1 MRSLH
6 LGVLILA
13 LLTWQLACP
22 LLVVAAIFLA
32 RPALA
37 PLPRLRPSAVA
48 PFPTAFA
55 ATAEQT
61 VSSAGV
67 FEIDTS
73 SMTSE
78 DAVRKHLGEAG
89 GPPEVEIV
97 RQGEGGLY
105 AARSTLRVA
114 VPAYEIFRWLTDPRE
129 NARIFAKR
137 IARVNQRKLVK
148 EDKRAETRLF
158 EVSKTG
164 TFRLLGIPLEY
175 ESTVFALEDWRELEI
190 RFWQVR
196 PGAMRHSSGF
206 WRIVPAGPSE
216 AVVLFYSEAVPAFP
230 LPYVFRAFAGRVVR
244 DMASSLLEDLRS
256 AALAWDGQPH
266 RWQP

>member
-1 MRSLH
+1 M
-6 LGVLILA
+6 
-13 LLTWQLACP
+13 
-22 LLVVAAIFLA
+22 FLA
-32 RPALA
+32 RPSLT
-37 PLPRLRPSAVA
+37 PQPRLRPSAIA
-48 PFPTAFA
+48 PSPTAFA
-55 ATAEQT
+55 AQATAEH
-61 VSSAGV
+61 ALHPAEA

-78 DAVRKHLGEAG
+78 DAVRRHVGPAG

-105 AARSTLRVA
+105 AARSSLRVP
-114 VPAYEIFRWLTDPRE
+114 VPAYELYLWLTDPVE

-137 IARVNQRKLVK
+137 VRRVNHRKLLR

-164 TFRLLGIPLEY
+164 FFRLLGIPLEY
-175 ESTVFALEDWRELEI
+175 ESTVFALEDWPKLEI
-190 RFWQVR
+190 RFWQTK

-206 WRIVPAGPSE
+206 WRIIPTGPSE

-244 DMASSLLEDLRS
+244 DMAASLLEDLRD
-256 AALAWDGQPH
+256 AALVWNGQPH
-266 RWQP
+266 RWQE